1 MLKNIEFE
9 EAVRIMEEQPAKT
22 GIEETGLEESLGRI
36 LAEDIIASLPSP
48 SFDKSPF
55 DGYAFC
61 SADLPGTLPIEGESF
76 TGCRKLKPLEP
87 EKAMRIFTGAPVPA
101 GADVV
106 IKQEEVTVSG
116 GFVTV
121 TSPVPSGTNVIK
133 KGEDHPEGALLI
145 KAGTK
150 LGASSLGVLASEG
163 RDRIAV
169 YKKPRVLFISTGTE
183 LSFPGEERGKYGI
196 YNSSYY
202 FLGAVLKLMGF
213 EVIKGGIVEDDITL
227 IEERLRD
234 GLSSGADI
242 VMTTGGAS
250 VGDYDFAVRAARE
263 LSMDILFW
271 KVRAKPG
278 GALMAARKEDKLLIS
293 LSGNPAAAIM
303 SLLTVLQPFLR
314 RLTGSD
320 TGNEEL
326 TLPLINELPKR
337 SRVVRMLRGHE
348 VIRDGRTWFEE
359 NPGRGNGNIASFEG
373 CTMIGIIPAGG
384 EPLPAGTMIRVLRLP
399 SDLNLI

>member
-1 MLKNIEFE
+1 MRKSIEFE
-9 EAVRIMEEQPAKT
+9 EAVRIMEEQPVKT
-22 GIEETGLEESLGRI
+22 ETEQTGLEESLGRI
-36 LAEDIIASLPSP
+36 LARDIIASLPSP

-55 DGYAFC
+55 DGYAVS
-61 SADLPGTLPIEGESF
+61 SADIPGTLPAAGESF
-76 TGCRKLKPLEP
+76 TGCRELKPLEP
-87 EKAMRIFTGAPVPA
+87 GTAMRIFTGAPVPS

-106 IKQEEVTVSG
+106 IKQEEAEVSE
-116 GFVTV
+116 GFVTFKA
-121 TSPVPSGTNVIK
+121 SMPPGTNVIK

-150 LGASSLGVLASEG
+150 LGASHLGVLAAEG
-163 RDRIAV
+163 LDSIPV
-169 YKKPRVLFISTGTE
+169 YKRPRVLFISTGTE
-183 LSFPGEERGKYGI
+183 LSFPGEERSRYGI
-196 YNSSYY
+196 YNSSFY
-202 FLGAVLKLMGF
+202 FLGAVLKIMGF
-213 EVIKGGIVEDDITL
+213 EVIKGGIVEDDISL
-227 IEERLRD
+227 IEQKLQD
-234 GLSSGADI
+234 GLSSEADI

-278 GALMAARKEDKLLIS
+278 GALMAARKNDRLLIS

-303 SLLTVLQPFLR
+303 SLITVLQPFLR

-320 TGNEEL
+320 IGNEEL
-326 TLPLINELPKR
+326 TLPLLNELPKK
-337 SRVVRMLRGHE
+337 SRVVRMLRGHA
-348 VIRDGRTWFEE
+348 VIRDGVTWFEE

-373 CTMIGIIPAGG
+373 CSMIGIIPGGG

-399 SDLNLI
+399 PDLCQL

>member
-1 MLKNIEFE
+1 
-9 EAVRIMEEQPAKT
+9 
-22 GIEETGLEESLGRI
+22 
-36 LAEDIIASLPSP
+36 
-48 SFDKSPF
+48 
-55 DGYAFC
+55 
-61 SADLPGTLPIEGESF
+61 
-76 TGCRKLKPLEP
+76 
-87 EKAMRIFTGAPVPA
+87 
-101 GADVV
+101 
-106 IKQEEVTVSG
+106 
-116 GFVTV
+116 
-121 TSPVPSGTNVIK
+121 
-133 KGEDHPEGALLI
+133 
-145 KAGTK
+145 
-150 LGASSLGVLASEG
+150 
-163 RDRIAV
+163 
-169 YKKPRVLFISTGTE
+169 
-183 LSFPGEERGKYGI
+183 
-196 YNSSYY
+196 
-202 FLGAVLKLMGF
+202 
-213 EVIKGGIVEDDITL
+213 
-227 IEERLRD
+227 
-234 GLSSGADI
+234 
-242 VMTTGGAS
+242 MTTGGAS

-373 CTMIGIIPAGG
+373 CTMIGIIPGGG